1 MAPLPLPVLWGD
13 TRCTRD
19 PMECKSI
26 AGKRQAGI
34 RTCFSPSIFLSATCI
49 ASRYLKC
56 NSISLSTW
64 KRDTLQAWVRKKE
77 YTKAR
82 EHGSSY
88 SSYCHSPQMES
99 HSTTSHSGYE
109 LCCGTHQE
117 GIKRLGQNKATLSM
131 DAVWTWAIPEGHYA
145 FPALLGLP
153 WIHVVKNKQINK
165 NSSPILHRE
174 EAWSYILDIHLEL
187 YRNFF
192 FQTETFHVQILPQSW
207 SFFKN
212 GLSKISLVAFQS
224 EESARKTPSQLKKS
238 PWLLLSNNLKISF
251 KLSKSHASN
260 MAWGIL
266 SGLESFIFSPKTS
279 KRLKEHCEASL
290 NF

>member
-1 MAPLPLPVLWGD
+1 MSFAV
-13 TRCTRD
+13 
-19 PMECKSI
+19 EH
-26 AGKRQAGI
+26 I
-34 RTCFSPSIFLSATCI
+34 RKGSNGSG
-49 ASRYLKC
+49 R
-56 NSISLSTW
+56 
-64 KRDTLQAWVRKKE
+64 
-77 YTKAR
+77 TK
-82 EHGSSY
+82 
-88 SSYCHSPQMES
+88 Q
-99 HSTTSHSGYE
+99 
-109 LCCGTHQE
+109 
-117 GIKRLGQNKATLSM
+117 TLSM
-131 DAVWTWAIPEGHYA
+131 DAVWTQAIPEGHYA

-266 SGLESFIFSPKTS
+266 SGLESFIFFPKTS